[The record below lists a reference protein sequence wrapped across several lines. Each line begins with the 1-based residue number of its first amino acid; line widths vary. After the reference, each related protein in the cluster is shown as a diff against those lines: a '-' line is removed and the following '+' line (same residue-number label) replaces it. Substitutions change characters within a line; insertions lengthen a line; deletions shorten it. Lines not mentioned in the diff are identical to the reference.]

1 MTFPKAYYDL
11 KELVEEYQK
20 LYNRLLIARQHIRRN
35 IRYFTPEELESMY
48 LNGIIEL
55 KDIPED
61 LMTDFVKQVYEKQ
74 LVQKR

>member
-48 LNGIIEL
+48 LNSIIEL